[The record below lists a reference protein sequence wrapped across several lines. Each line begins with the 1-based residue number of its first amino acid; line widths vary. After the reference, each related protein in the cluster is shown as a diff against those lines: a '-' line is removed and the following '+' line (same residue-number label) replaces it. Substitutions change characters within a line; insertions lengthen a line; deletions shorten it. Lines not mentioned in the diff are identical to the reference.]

1 LNADQWLNFC
11 RFNSYTQQIC
21 IDRAVV
27 VDEQTP
33 ENVVT
38 NDGTTMRIM
47 VQKSGNPSAWTRQKE
62 VIVSQPA
69 TAVLVENA
77 KRAVEEAS
85 IIEKELAAAEEDA
98 KGENDFSLCRNG
110 QSLYRYQSANLYR
123 S

>member
-1 LNADQWLNFC
+1 LFC

-21 IDRAVV
+21 IDHAVV

-47 VQKSGNPSAWTRQKE
+47 VQKNGNPSAWTRQKE

-69 TAVLVENA
+69 TAVLAENA
-77 KRAVEEAS
+77 KRAMDEVA

-98 KGENDFSLCRNG
+98 EGEYDLSLCRKEHFV
-110 QSLYRYQSANLYR
+110 SLHQPSNLHR